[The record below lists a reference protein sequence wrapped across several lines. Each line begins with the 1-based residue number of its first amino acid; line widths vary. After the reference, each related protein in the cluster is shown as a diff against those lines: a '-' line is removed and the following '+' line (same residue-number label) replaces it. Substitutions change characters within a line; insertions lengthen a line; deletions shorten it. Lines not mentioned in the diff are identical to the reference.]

1 MNHLTHDPQFLKND
15 KRLLPPGGST
25 FNQTNDQ
32 AAQLYPHEFTLSF
45 ANEPP
50 IADEFTLSIKL
61 IYSEIQLLQ
70 QSLAPD
76 QRYSQCSD
84 TTALVGA

>member
-32 AAQLYPHEFTLSF
+32 AAQLYPHEFTLS
-45 ANEPP
+45 
-50 IADEFTLSIKL
+50 IKL
-61 IYSEIQLLQ
+61 IYCLKFSFYSSRLLLTKGIPSAVIQRLWSVLKDVT
-70 QSLAPD
+70 LNGND
-76 QRYSQCSD
+76 D
-84 TTALVGA
+84 MMI